1 MKKMILVGIDISAD
15 ELVVAVERDGKSL
28 PVASFENNATGHR
41 KLIRWLTK
49 STRSVRVCLEAT
61 GVYGL
66 DLSLTLHRTKG
77 IEVMVA
83 NPRAI
88 KDFARAFLQRSK
100 TDALDAAVILEFVK
114 RMPFQVWQAPPV
126 EIQQLRAISRRITAL
141 TKNMTM
147 EKNRLHASDHS
158 EELTKF
164 TRDDIASHIAYLAH
178 SIRRLG
184 EEAVAMIR
192 QNPDLSREFDHLISV
207 KGIAEASATQILAEL
222 AVLPRDMTSR
232 QWVAH
237 AGLDPRHH
245 ESGTSIHRPARVT
258 KAGNKYLRSALYMPA
273 LVAVRH
279 EPNVQAFYEKLIA
292 RGKKPLQAI
301 VAVMRKLL
309 HAIYGMLRNDRDF
322 EGEKFFAMGA

>member
-1 MKKMILVGIDISAD
+1 MKKMLFVGIDISAD
-15 ELVVAVERDGKSL
+15 ELVVAVERDGEVL
-28 PVASFENNATGHR
+28 PVASFDNDTPGHR
-41 KLIRWLTK
+41 KLIRWFTK
-49 STRSVRVCLEAT
+49 SKRAVRVCLEAT
-61 GVYGL
+61 GVYGF
-66 DLSLTLHRTKG
+66 DLCLALHRTKG

-88 KDFARAFLQRSK
+88 KDFAGAFLKRSK
-100 TDALDAAVILEFVK
+100 TDALDAAVLLEFVK
-114 RMPFQVWQAPPV
+114 RMPFQAWQAPPI

-141 TKNMTM
+141 TKNLAM

-164 TRDDIASHIAYLAH
+164 TRDDIASHIAYLAQ

-192 QNPDLSREFDHLISV
+192 QSSELNRRFDHLVSV
-207 KGIAEASATQILAEL
+207 KGIAQASATQILAEL
-222 AVLPRDMTSR
+222 AVLPADMTSR

-237 AGLDPRHH
+237 AGLDPRQHD
-245 ESGTSIHRPARVT
+245 SGTSIHKPARVS

-279 EPNVQAFYEKLIA
+279 EPHVRAFYEKLIA

-322 EGEKFFAMGA
+322 EGEKFFAMEA

>member
-1 MKKMILVGIDISAD
+1 MKKTVFVGIDISAD
-15 ELVVAVERDGKSL
+15 ELVVAVERDGESL
-28 PVASFENNATGHR
+28 PVTSFENDSTGHR

-49 STRSVRVCLEAT
+49 STRTVRVCLEAT

-66 DLSLTLHRTKG
+66 DLSLALHRTKG
-77 IEVMVA
+77 LEVMVA

-114 RMPFQVWQAPPV
+114 RMPFQIWQAPPV

-141 TKNMTM
+141 TKNMAM
-147 EKNRLHASDHS
+147 EKNRLHASDHC

-164 TRDDIASHIAYLAH
+164 TRDDIASHIAYLAQ

-192 QNPDLSREFDHLISV
+192 QSPDLSREFDHLISV
-207 KGIAEASATQILAEL
+207 KGIAQASATQILAEL
-222 AVLPRDMTSR
+222 AVLPGDMTSR

-237 AGLDPRHH
+237 AGLDPRAHD
-245 ESGTSIHRPARVT
+245 SGTSIHRPARVS
-258 KAGNKYLRSALYMPA
+258 KAGNKHLRSALYMPA
-273 LVAVRH
+273 LVAVRY
-279 EPNVQAFYEKLIA
+279 EPNVRAFYQKLIA

-309 HAIYGMLRNDRDF
+309 HAIYGMLRHDRDF

>member
-1 MKKMILVGIDISAD
+1 MKKMLFVGIDISAD
-15 ELVVAVERDGKSL
+15 ELVVAVERDGESL
-28 PVASFENNATGHR
+28 PVTSFENDTTGHR

-49 STRSVRVCLEAT
+49 STRPVRVCLEAT

-66 DLSLTLHRTKG
+66 DLSLALHRTKG

-164 TRDDIASHIAYLAH
+164 TRDDIASHIEYLAQ

-192 QNPDLSREFDHLISV
+192 QNPELSREFDHLVSV
-207 KGIAEASATQILAEL
+207 KGIAQASATQILAEL
-222 AVLPRDMTSR
+222 AVLPGDMTSR

-245 ESGTSIHRPARVT
+245 ESGTSIHKPARVT

-273 LVAVRH
+273 LVAIRH
-279 EPNVQAFYEKLIA
+279 EPNVRAFYEKLVA

-309 HAIYGMLRNDRDF
+309 HAIYGMLRHDRDF

>member
-1 MKKMILVGIDISAD
+1 MKKMLFVGIDISAD
-15 ELVVAVERDGKSL
+15 ELVVAVERDGELL
-28 PVASFENNATGHR
+28 PVTSFENDTPGHR

-49 STRSVRVCLEAT
+49 SRRPVRVCLEAT
-61 GVYGL
+61 GVYGF
-66 DLSLTLHRTKG
+66 DLSLALHRTKG
-77 IEVMVA
+77 VEVMVA

-88 KDFARAFLQRSK
+88 KDFAGAFLQRSK
-100 TDALDAAVILEFVK
+100 TDALDAVVLLEFVK
-114 RMPFQVWQAPPV
+114 RMPFQVWQAPPI

-141 TKNMTM
+141 TKNMAM

-164 TRDDIASHIAYLAH
+164 TRDDIASHVEYLAQ

-192 QNPDLSREFDHLISV
+192 QSPELSRRFDHLVSV
-207 KGIAEASATQILAEL
+207 KGIAQASATQILAEL
-222 AVLPRDMTSR
+222 AVLPGDMTSR

-237 AGLDPRHH
+237 AGLDPRQHD
-245 ESGTSIHRPARVT
+245 SGTSIHKPARVS

-279 EPNVQAFYEKLIA
+279 EPNVRAFYEKLIA

>member
-1 MKKMILVGIDISAD
+1 MKKMVLVGIDVSAD
-15 ELVVAVERDGKSL
+15 ELVVAVERDGESL
-28 PVASFENNATGHR
+28 PVAGFENDAPGHR

-49 STRSVRVCLEAT
+49 SARPVRVCLEAT
-61 GVYGL
+61 GVYGF
-66 DLSLTLHRTKG
+66 DLCLALHRAKG
-77 IEVMVA
+77 IDVMVA

-114 RMPFQVWQAPPV
+114 RMPFQAWQAPPV
-126 EIQQLRAISRRITAL
+126 EMQQLRALSRRITAL
-141 TKNMTM
+141 TKNMAM

-164 TRDDIASHIAYLAH
+164 TRDDIASHVEYLAQ

-184 EEAVAMIR
+184 QEAVAMIR
-192 QNPDLSREFDHLISV
+192 QSPALSRRFDHLVSV
-207 KGIAEASATQILAEL
+207 KGIAQASATQILAEL
-222 AVLPRDMTSR
+222 AVLPGDMTSR

-237 AGLDPRHH
+237 AGLDPRQHD
-245 ESGTSIHRPARVT
+245 SGTSIHKPARVS

-279 EPNVQAFYEKLIA
+279 EPNVRAFYEKLLA
-292 RGKKPLQAI
+292 RGKKPLQAL

-322 EGEKFFAMGA
+322 DGEKFFAIGA